1 MKKTIIWSATICFI
15 LDQLSKWIVVQWL
28 DLLTLESISVI
39 PGFIHFHMA
48 WNTGINFGLFANN
61 GEIARWVL
69 IAVAVLMSGFIAF
82 WMRSEVRTIALIS
95 AGLVIGGAVGNAID
109 RLIYGGVADFLNVTC
124 CGIRNPFSFNVA
136 DIAIFLGLLGII
148 FFATDTKKES

>member
-39 PGFIHFHMA
+39 PGFIRFHMA

-82 WMRSEVRTIALIS
+82 WMRREVRTIALIS

-148 FFATDTKKES
+148 FFATDSKKES

>member
-39 PGFIHFHMA
+39 PGFIRFHMA

-148 FFATDTKKES
+148 FFATDSKKES

>member
-39 PGFIHFHMA
+39 PGIIHFHMA

-82 WMRSEVRTIALIS
+82 WMRNEVRTIALIS

-148 FFATDTKKES
+148 FFATDSKKES

>member
-1 MKKTIIWSATICFI
+1 
-15 LDQLSKWIVVQWL
+15 
-28 DLLTLESISVI
+28 
-39 PGFIHFHMA
+39 
-48 WNTGINFGLFANN
+48 
-61 GEIARWVL
+61 
-69 IAVAVLMSGFIAF
+69 MSGFIAF
-82 WMRSEVRTIALIS
+82 WMRSEVRIIALIS

-148 FFATDTKKES
+148 FFATDSKKES

>member
-39 PGFIHFHMA
+39 PGFINFHMA

-148 FFATDTKKES
+148 FFATDSKKES

>member
-39 PGFIHFHMA
+39 PGFIRFHMA

-148 FFATDTKKES
+148 FFAADSKKDS

>member
-39 PGFIHFHMA
+39 PGFIHFYMA

-82 WMRSEVRTIALIS
+82 WMRSEVRTITLIS

-124 CGIRNPFSFNVA
+124 CGIRNPFSFNMA

-148 FFATDTKKES
+148 FFATDSKKES

>member
-1 MKKTIIWSATICFI
+1 MKKTIIWSATICFT

-39 PGFIHFHMA
+39 PGFIRFHMA

-69 IAVAVLMSGFIAF
+69 IAVSVLMSGFIAF

-148 FFATDTKKES
+148 FFATDSKKES

>member
-1 MKKTIIWSATICFI
+1 MKKIIIWSATICFI

-39 PGFIHFHMA
+39 PGFIHLHMA

-82 WMRSEVRTIALIS
+82 WMRSEVRAIALIS

-148 FFATDTKKES
+148 FFATDSKKES

>member
-1 MKKTIIWSATICFI
+1 
-15 LDQLSKWIVVQWL
+15 
-28 DLLTLESISVI
+28 
-39 PGFIHFHMA
+39 MA

-82 WMRSEVRTIALIS
+82 WMRNEVRTIALIS

-148 FFATDTKKES
+148 FFATDSKKES

>member
-39 PGFIHFHMA
+39 PGFIRFHMA

-109 RLIYGGVADFLNVTC
+109 RLIYGGVADFLNMTC

-148 FFATDTKKES
+148 FFATDSKKDS

>member
-1 MKKTIIWSATICFI
+1 MKKTIIWSATICFT

-39 PGFIHFHMA
+39 PGFIRFHMA

-82 WMRSEVRTIALIS
+82 WMRREVRTIALIS

-148 FFATDTKKES
+148 FFATDSKKES

>member
-39 PGFIHFHMA
+39 PGFIRFHMA

-82 WMRSEVRTIALIS
+82 WMRREVRTIALIS

-136 DIAIFLGLLGII
+136 DIAIFLGLLGVI
-148 FFATDTKKES
+148 FFATDSKKDS